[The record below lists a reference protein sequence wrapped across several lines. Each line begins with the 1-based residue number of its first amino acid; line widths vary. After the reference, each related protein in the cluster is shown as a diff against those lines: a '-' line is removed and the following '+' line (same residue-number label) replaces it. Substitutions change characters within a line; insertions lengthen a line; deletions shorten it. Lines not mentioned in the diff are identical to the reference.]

1 MAEKIALE
9 LDVQT
14 GKAVSNLGELEKAT
28 KQLNNTIDKSDKE
41 TQSLQQQFDSLNKE
55 IEEAPVNIRAMNKQ
69 IQQYQAIALEAGRTS
84 PLGKDAIQ
92 KAAALKDRYIDIQN
106 EVNRLANDG
115 VKLQAALDIGTTVV
129 AGFTAFQGVMA
140 LSGVESEELRE
151 TMVKLQG
158 AQSVLMGVETLR
170 KNLEKEST
178 IVLVAKNTAEKA
190 NLALTKATTI
200 ANKALGL
207 STDTATKSFKLMRGA
222 LIATGIGALVVLIG
236 TLIANWDKVTKALGT
251 TTEAQQAYN
260 DATAKAIDS
269 IGKELDAADKL
280 QKTLK
285 DDTRTREEK
294 VQAVKD
300 LQKEYPGLL
309 DNVDAEKDG
318 LIAVSEQLTKNIELI
333 TIKAQLEALAELRQE
348 KTKENLKLIVDAQTG
363 VNVGLTDYAAA
374 LSLGVSGQEFA
385 NFATTKAIAENKKY
399 QEGIDG
405 LTESLKVKMKVAIE
419 GGAGDAEMAA
429 EEAERLKELE
439 KQKKEAAANA
449 KKRADAAAK
458 RAAQKKKD
466 DEKAAAQKIKDDEKA
481 LKDLIENNKKQQEIE
496 DKQFNLLQE
505 IKNSAQ
511 EQEIFKL
518 VQDYEQKFLLA
529 QENAELEKALE
540 EQQQIDI
547 LAIKEKYIKLEEAKQ
562 KELKDKKDADAQEDL
577 DRQISL
583 EDAKLSLAADGVNA
597 LINLTTAFAKDNE
610 KSQKRAFEINK
621 RLQIAQAIIQTYQGA
636 NAIFASAAANP
647 KTVLFPAQPFIA
659 AGIAIANGLANVAT
673 ISKQQFQSGSPGG
686 GGNKAPDFSGGG
698 GTAPQ
703 LSPVTN
709 TSTIVP
715 QGPTQV
721 FVTETDITNTQ
732 NQVNVIQGQAT
743 LS

>member
-84 PLGKDAIQ
+84 PLGKEAIQ

-251 TTEAQQAYN
+251 TTDAQQAYN

-399 QEGIDG
+399 QDSIDG
-405 LTESLKVKMKVAIE
+405 LTESLKIKMKVAIE

-439 KQKKEAAANA
+439 KLEKEAAANA

-458 RAAQKKKD
+458 RAKR
-466 DEKAAAQKIKDDEKA
+466 
-481 LKDLIENNKKQQEIE
+481 
-496 DKQFNLLQE
+496 
-505 IKNSAQ
+505 
-511 EQEIFKL
+511 
-518 VQDYEQKFLLA
+518 LA
-529 QENAELEKALE
+529 
-540 EQQQIDI
+540 D
-547 LAIKEKYIKLEEAKQ
+547 EEAK
-562 KELKDKKDADAQEDL
+562 
-577 DRQISL
+577 
-583 EDAKLSLAADGVNA
+583 V
-597 LINLTTAFAKDNE
+597 E
-610 KSQKRAFEINK
+610 KR
-621 RLQIAQAIIQTYQGA
+621 
-636 NAIFASAAANP
+636 
-647 KTVLFPAQPFIA
+647 
-659 AGIAIANGLANVAT
+659 
-673 ISKQQFQSGSPGG
+673 
-686 GGNKAPDFSGGG
+686 
-698 GTAPQ
+698 
-703 LSPVTN
+703 
-709 TSTIVP
+709 
-715 QGPTQV
+715 
-721 FVTETDITNTQ
+721 
-732 NQVNVIQGQAT
+732 
-743 LS
+743 

>member
-14 GKAVSNLGELEKAT
+14 GKAVSNLGDLEKAT
-28 KQLNNTIDKSDKE
+28 KQLNKTIDKSDKE
-41 TQSLQQQFDSLNKE
+41 TKTLQQQFDSLNKE

-84 PLGKDAIQ
+84 PLGKDAIR

-178 IVLVAKNTAEKA
+178 IILVAKNTAEKA

-200 ANKALGL
+200 ATKALGL
-207 STDTATKSFKLMRGA
+207 STDATTKSFKLMRGA
-222 LIATGIGALVVLIG
+222 LIATGIGAIIVLIG
-236 TLIANWDKVTKALGT
+236 ALIANWDKVTKALSST
-251 TTEAQQAYN
+251 TAAQEAYN
-260 DATAKAIDS
+260 EASAKAIDS

-280 QKTLK
+280 QKVLK
-285 DDTRTREEK
+285 DDTKTREEK

-300 LQKEYPGLL
+300 LQEEYPGLL
-309 DNVDAEKDG
+309 ENVDAEKDG
-318 LIAVSEQLTKNIELI
+318 LIKVSEQLTKNIELI
-333 TIKAQLEALAELRQE
+333 MIKAQLEALAELRQE
-348 KTKENLKLIVDAQTG
+348 KTKENLKLELEAQTG
-363 VNVGLTDYAAA
+363 VNVGIMDHIATLQ
-374 LSLGVSGQEFA
+374 LSMTAQQMADAKTA
-385 NFATTKAIAENKKY
+385 NSVEENKKFINSVD
-399 QEGIDG
+399 EM
-405 LTESLKVKMKVAIE
+405 TEALEAKKKAALE
-419 GGAGDAEMAA
+419 GGASDA
-429 EEAERLKELE
+429 EEAKKEADRLKELE
-439 KQKKEAAANA
+439 KQKKKAEADAKKRAANA
-449 KKRADAAAK
+449 KK

-466 DEKAAAQKIKDDEKA
+466 EEKAAAQKIKDDAQAE
-481 LKDLIENNKKQQEIE
+481 KDLITNNKKQQEIE

-505 IKNSAQ
+505 LRNTAQ

-518 VQDYEQKFLLA
+518 VQDYEQKLLLA
-529 QENAELEKALE
+529 EGNAELEKALK

-547 LAIKEKYIKLEEAKQ
+547 LAIEDKYRKLDEAKR
-562 KELKDKKDADAQEDL
+562 KEVEDKKDAEAKKEL
-577 DRQISL
+577 ERQIAL

-647 KTVLFPAQPFIA
+647 ATVLFPAQPFIA

-673 ISKQQFQSGSPGG
+673 ISKQQFQSSSPGG
-686 GGNKAPDFSGGG
+686 GGNQAPDFSGGAG
-698 GTAPQ
+698 SAPQ

-715 QGPTQV
+715 QEPTQV

>member
-28 KQLNNTIDKSDKE
+28 KQLNKTIDKSDKE
-41 TQSLQQQFDSLNKE
+41 TQTLQQQFDALNKE

-178 IVLVAKNTAEKA
+178 IILVAKNTAEKA
-190 NLALTKATTI
+190 NLALVKATTI

-207 STDTATKSFKLMRGA
+207 STDATTKSFKLMRGA
-222 LIATGIGALVVLIG
+222 LIATGIGAVIVLIG
-236 TLIANWDKVTKALGT
+236 TLIANWDKVTKALSST
-251 TTEAQQAYN
+251 TAEQEAYN
-260 DATAKAIDS
+260 DASAKAIDS

-280 QKTLK
+280 QKVLK
-285 DDTRTREEK
+285 DDTKTREEK

-300 LQKEYPGLL
+300 LQEEYPGLL

-333 TIKAQLEALAELRQE
+333 MIKAQLEALAELRQE
-348 KTKENLKLIVDAQTG
+348 KTKENLKLELEAQTG
-363 VNVGLTDYAAA
+363 VNVGLLDHIATLQLDMSAQD
-374 LSLGVSGQEFA
+374 LA
-385 NFATTKAIAENKKY
+385 NLKTADSVKENKKF
-399 QEGIDG
+399 IDSIDDMVEA
-405 LTESLKVKMKVAIE
+405 LEAKKKASLDA
-419 GGAGDAEMAA
+419 GASDA
-429 EEAERLKELE
+429 EEA
-439 KQKKEAAANA
+439 KKEVERVKKVVAAH
-449 KKRADAAAK
+449 K
-458 RAAQKKKD
+458 
-466 DEKAAAQKIKDDEKA
+466 KAAAEKA
-481 LKDLIENNKKQQEIE
+481 KAQKMADDLMFAARREINKRRVIEEIETNNKLKEEEKSTVETISGYWKKYY
-496 DKQFNLLQE
+496 DKQR
-505 IKNSAQ
+505 
-511 EQEIFKL
+511 
-518 VQDYEQKFLLA
+518 
-529 QENAELEKALE
+529 E
-540 EQQQIDI
+540 EQQKD
-547 LAIKEKYIKLEEAKQ
+547 LE
-562 KELKDKKDADAQEDL
+562 
-577 DRQISL
+577 RQISL
-583 EDAKLSLAADGVNA
+583 EDSKLQLAADGVGA

-621 RLQIAQAIIQTYQGA
+621 KLQIAQAIIQTYQGA

-647 KTVLFPAQPFIA
+647 ATVLFPAQPFIA

-686 GGNKAPDFSGGG
+686 GGNQAPDFSGGAG
-698 GTAPQ
+698 SAPQ

-715 QGPTQV
+715 QEPTQV

>member
-14 GKAVSNLGELEKAT
+14 GKAVSNLGDLEKAT
-28 KQLNNTIDKSDKE
+28 KQLNKTIDKSEKE
-41 TQSLQQQFDSLNKE
+41 TQTLQQQFDSLNKE

-84 PLGKDAIQ
+84 PLGKDAIR

-178 IVLVAKNTAEKA
+178 IILVAKNTAEKA
-190 NLALTKATTI
+190 NLALVKATTI

-207 STDTATKSFKLMRGA
+207 STDATTKSFKLMRGA
-222 LIATGIGALVVLIG
+222 LIATGIGAIIVLIG
-236 TLIANWDKVTKALGT
+236 TLIANWDKVTKALSST
-251 TTEAQQAYN
+251 TAAQEAYN
-260 DATAKAIDS
+260 EASAKAIDS

-280 QKTLK
+280 QKVLK
-285 DDTRTREEK
+285 DDTKTREEK

-300 LQKEYPGLL
+300 LQEEYPGLL

-333 TIKAQLEALAELRQE
+333 MIKAQLEALAELRQE
-348 KTKENLKLIVDAQTG
+348 KTKENLKLELEAQTG
-363 VNVGLTDYAAA
+363 VNVGIMDHIATLQ
-374 LSLGVSGQEFA
+374 LSMTAQEMADAKTA
-385 NFATTKAIAENKKY
+385 NSVEENKKF
-399 QEGIDG
+399 IDSIDDMVEA
-405 LTESLKVKMKVAIE
+405 LEAKKKASLE
-419 GGAGDAEMAA
+419 GGSSDA
-429 EEAERLKELE
+429 EEAKKEADRLKELE
-439 KQKKEAAANA
+439 KQKKEAT
-449 KKRADAAAK
+449 KKEAK
-458 RAAQKKKD
+458 RLKEIAAEEK
-466 DEKAAAQKIKDDEKA
+466 KAAAEKA
-481 LKDLIENNKKQQEIE
+481 KMQKLADDLMLTARKEINKRRVIEEIETNNKLKEE
-496 DKQFNLLQE
+496 EKSTLETLSGFYKAYYDKQRE
-505 IKNSAQ
+505 DAK
-511 EQEIFKL
+511 K
-518 VQDYEQKFLLA
+518 
-529 QENAELEKALE
+529 ELE
-540 EQQQIDI
+540 
-547 LAIKEKYIKLEEAKQ
+547 
-562 KELKDKKDADAQEDL
+562 
-577 DRQISL
+577 RQIAL
-583 EDAKLSLAADGVNA
+583 EDAKLSLAADGVGA

-636 NAIFASAAANP
+636 NAIFAARAASP
-647 KTVLFPAQPFIA
+647 ETILFPAAPFIA
-659 AGIAIANGLANVAT
+659 AGIAVANGLANVAT
-673 ISKQQFQSGSPGG
+673 ISKQQFQSGNPGG
-686 GGNKAPDFSGGG
+686 GGNQAPDFSGGAG
-698 GTAPQ
+698 SAPQ

-715 QGPTQV
+715 QEPTQV

>member
-115 VKLQAALDIGTTVV
+115 VKHQAALDIGTTVV

-236 TLIANWDKVTKALGT
+236 TLIANWDKVTKALGS

-260 DATAKAIDS
+260 DASAKAIDS

-280 QKTLK
+280 QKVLK
-285 DDTRTREEK
+285 DDTATREEK

-333 TIKAQLEALAELRQE
+333 TIKAQLEALEELRQE
-348 KTKENLKLIVDAQTG
+348 KTKENLKLELEAQTG
-363 VNVGLTDYAAA
+363 VNVGVMDHIATLQ
-374 LSLGVSGQEFA
+374 LSMSAQDLA
-385 NFATTKAIAENKKY
+385 NLKTNETIKENEKY
-399 QEGIDG
+399 KSSIDDLVEG
-405 LTESLKVKMKVAIE
+405 LKVKMKIAIE
-419 GGAGDAEMAA
+419 GNAQDAEMIA
-429 EEAERLKELE
+429 EEADRLKELE
-439 KQKKEAAANA
+439 KQKKEDEANA

-458 RAAQKKKD
+458 RAKRLADEEAKAKKEAD
-466 DEKAAAQKIKDDEKA
+466 DLMFAARKEINNRRV
-481 LKDLIENNKKQQEIE
+481 IEEIETNNKLKEE
-496 DKQFNLLQE
+496 EKSTLETLSGFYKAYYDKQR
-505 IKNSAQ
+505 
-511 EQEIFKL
+511 
-518 VQDYEQKFLLA
+518 
-529 QENAELEKALE
+529 E
-540 EQQQIDI
+540 EQQ
-547 LAIKEKYIKLEEAKQ
+547 
-562 KELKDKKDADAQEDL
+562 KELE
-577 DRQISL
+577 RQIAL
-583 EDAKLSLAADGVNA
+583 EDAKLGLAADGVGA

-621 RLQIAQAIIQTYQGA
+621 KLQIAQAIIQTYQGA

-647 KTVLFPAQPFIA
+647 ATVLFPAQPFIA

-673 ISKQQFQSGSPGG
+673 ISKQQFQSSSPGG

>member
-9 LDVQT
+9 LDIDTKGATTTLGQLEQEAERLNEELRKVPL
-14 GKAVSNLGELEKAT
+14 GSKAFKDLKSEL
-28 KQLNNTIDKSDKE
+28 IG
-41 TQSLQQQFDSLNKE
+41 
-55 IEEAPVNIRAMNKQ
+55 VNKQ
-69 IQQYQAIALEAGRTS
+69 IKNTELSME
-84 PLGKDAIQ
+84 
-92 KAAALKDRYIDIQN
+92 
-106 EVNRLANDG
+106 
-115 VKLQAALDIGTTVV
+115 ALDNEQVASELGSV
-129 AGFTAFQGVMA
+129 AGAVGDVSSAFILLGG
-140 LSGVESEELRE
+140 SGGTLEE
-151 TMVKLQG
+151 TVQ
-158 AQSVLMGVETLR
+158 
-170 KNLEKEST
+170 N
-178 IVLVAKNTAEKA
+178 IEKA
-190 NLALTKATTI
+190 IGVSMAFKGAIEGVASGRKLLNNIIKNSTALQKGNLALTKATTI

-405 LTESLKVKMKVAIE
+405 LTESLKIKMKVAIE
-419 GGAGDAEMAA
+419 GGAVDAEMIA

-439 KQKKEAAANA
+439 KLEKEAAANA

-458 RAAQKKKD
+458 RAKRLADEEAKAKKEAD
-466 DEKAAAQKIKDDEKA
+466 DLMFAARKEINNRRV
-481 LKDLIENNKKQQEIE
+481 IEEIETNNKLKEE
-496 DKQFNLLQE
+496 EKSTLETLSGFYKAYYDKQR
-505 IKNSAQ
+505 
-511 EQEIFKL
+511 
-518 VQDYEQKFLLA
+518 
-529 QENAELEKALE
+529 E
-540 EQQQIDI
+540 EQQ
-547 LAIKEKYIKLEEAKQ
+547 
-562 KELKDKKDADAQEDL
+562 KELE
-577 DRQISL
+577 RQIAL
-583 EDAKLSLAADGVNA
+583 EDAKLSLAADGVAA

-647 KTVLFPAQPFIA
+647 ATVLFPAQPFIA

-673 ISKQQFQSGSPGG
+673 ISKQQFQSSSPGG
-686 GGNKAPDFSGGG
+686 GGRNAPDFSGGG

>member
-84 PLGKDAIQ
+84 PLGKEAIQ

-251 TTEAQQAYN
+251 TTEAQNAYN

-280 QKTLK
+280 QKTLE
-285 DDTRTREEK
+285 DDTATREEK

-318 LIAVSEQLTKNIELI
+318 LDAVSVALEKNIELI

-348 KTKENLKLIVDAQTG
+348 KTKENLKLQIEAQTG
-363 VNVGLTDYAAA
+363 VNKGLFESVQAFALRRTGIAGDISSQELANLKTDE
-374 LSLGVSGQEFA
+374 S
-385 NFATTKAIAENKKY
+385 INKNKEY
-399 QEGIDG
+399 INTIDG
-405 LTESLKVKMKVAIE
+405 LVKGLEEKKNASIE
-419 GGAGDAEMAA
+419 AGAVDAEMIA
-429 EEAERLKELE
+429 EEAERSKKLE
-439 KQKKEAAANA
+439 EQKKKATANA
-449 KKRADAAAK
+449 KKRAAEEAK
-458 RAAQKKKD
+458 AK
-466 DEKAAAQKIKDDEKA
+466 KAAE
-481 LKDLIENNKKQQEIE
+481 DLMFAARKEINKRRVIEEIETNNKLKEE
-496 DKQFNLLQE
+496 EKSTLETLSGFYKAYYDKQR
-505 IKNSAQ
+505 
-511 EQEIFKL
+511 
-518 VQDYEQKFLLA
+518 
-529 QENAELEKALE
+529 E
-540 EQQQIDI
+540 EQQ
-547 LAIKEKYIKLEEAKQ
+547 
-562 KELKDKKDADAQEDL
+562 KELE
-577 DRQISL
+577 RQIAL
-583 EDAKLSLAADGVNA
+583 EDAKLGLAADGVGA

-647 KTVLFPAQPFIA
+647 ATVLFPAQPFIA

-673 ISKQQFQSGSPGG
+673 ISKQQFQSSSPGG
-686 GGNKAPDFSGGG
+686 GGRNAPDFSGGG

-715 QGPTQV
+715 QEPTQV

>member
-84 PLGKDAIQ
+84 PLGKEAIQ

-251 TTEAQQAYN
+251 TTEAQNAYN

-280 QKTLK
+280 QKTLE
-285 DDTRTREEK
+285 DDTATREEK

-318 LIAVSEQLTKNIELI
+318 LDAVSVALEKNIELI

-348 KTKENLKLIVDAQTG
+348 KTKENLKLQIEGQTG
-363 VNVGLTDYAAA
+363 VNKGLFESVQAFALRRTGIAGDISSQELANLKTDE
-374 LSLGVSGQEFA
+374 S
-385 NFATTKAIAENKKY
+385 INKNKEY
-399 QEGIDG
+399 INTIDG
-405 LTESLKVKMKVAIE
+405 LVKGLEEKKNASIE
-419 GGAGDAEMAA
+419 AGAVDAEMIA
-429 EEAERLKELE
+429 EEAERSKKLE
-439 KQKKEAAANA
+439 EQKKKATANA
-449 KKRADAAAK
+449 KKRAAEEAK
-458 RAAQKKKD
+458 AK
-466 DEKAAAQKIKDDEKA
+466 KAAE
-481 LKDLIENNKKQQEIE
+481 DLMFAARKEINKRRVIEEIETNNKLKEE
-496 DKQFNLLQE
+496 EKSTLETLSGFYKAYYDKQR
-505 IKNSAQ
+505 
-511 EQEIFKL
+511 
-518 VQDYEQKFLLA
+518 
-529 QENAELEKALE
+529 E
-540 EQQQIDI
+540 EQQ
-547 LAIKEKYIKLEEAKQ
+547 
-562 KELKDKKDADAQEDL
+562 KELE
-577 DRQISL
+577 RQIAL
-583 EDAKLSLAADGVNA
+583 EDAKLGLAADGVGA

-647 KTVLFPAQPFIA
+647 ATVLFPAQPFIA

-673 ISKQQFQSGSPGG
+673 ISKQQFQSSSPGG
-686 GGNKAPDFSGGG
+686 GGRNAPDFSGGG

-715 QGPTQV
+715 QEPTQV

>member
-9 LDVQT
+9 LDIQT

-178 IVLVAKNTAEKA
+178 IILVAKNTAEKA

-236 TLIANWDKVTKALGT
+236 TLIANWDKVTKALGS

-260 DATAKAIDS
+260 DASAKAIDS

-280 QKTLK
+280 QKVLK
-285 DDTRTREEK
+285 DDTATREEK

-318 LIAVSEQLTKNIELI
+318 LDAVSVALEKNIELI

-348 KTKENLKLIVDAQTG
+348 KTKENLKLELEAQTG
-363 VNVGLTDYAAA
+363 VNKGLFESAQAFA
-374 LSLGVSGQEFA
+374 LRTTGIAGDISAQELA
-385 NFATTKAIAENKKY
+385 NLKTGESINKNKEY
-399 QEGIDG
+399 IDSIDG
-405 LTESLKVKMKVAIE
+405 LVKGLEEKKKIAIE
-419 GGAGDAEMAA
+419 GNAVDAEMIA
-429 EEAERLKELE
+429 EEADRLKELE
-439 KQKKEAAANA
+439 KQKKTANANA
-449 KKRADAAAK
+449 KKRADEEAK
-458 RAAQKKKD
+458 AK
-466 DEKAAAQKIKDDEKA
+466 KAAE
-481 LKDLIENNKKQQEIE
+481 DLMFAARKEINKRRVIEEIETNNKLKEE
-496 DKQFNLLQE
+496 EKSTLETLSGFYKAYYDKQR
-505 IKNSAQ
+505 
-511 EQEIFKL
+511 
-518 VQDYEQKFLLA
+518 
-529 QENAELEKALE
+529 E
-540 EQQQIDI
+540 EQQ
-547 LAIKEKYIKLEEAKQ
+547 
-562 KELKDKKDADAQEDL
+562 KELE
-577 DRQISL
+577 RQIAL
-583 EDAKLSLAADGVNA
+583 EDAKLGLAADGVGA

-621 RLQIAQAIIQTYQGA
+621 KLQIAQAIIQTYQGA

-647 KTVLFPAQPFIA
+647 ATVLFPAQPFIA

-673 ISKQQFQSGSPGG
+673 ISKQQFQSSSPGG

>member
-9 LDVQT
+9 LDVDAKGATTSLGQLEQEAERLNEELRKVPL
-14 GKAVSNLGELEKAT
+14 GSKAFNDLKTEL
-28 KQLNNTIDKSDKE
+28 IG
-41 TQSLQQQFDSLNKE
+41 
-55 IEEAPVNIRAMNKQ
+55 VNKQ
-69 IQQYQAIALEAGRTS
+69 IKNTELSME
-84 PLGKDAIQ
+84 
-92 KAAALKDRYIDIQN
+92 
-106 EVNRLANDG
+106 
-115 VKLQAALDIGTTVV
+115 ALDNEQVASELGSV
-129 AGFTAFQGVMA
+129 AGAVGDVSASFILLGGSGGPLEETVQNIEKAIGVSIGFKGA
-140 LSGVESEELRE
+140 IEGIASGRKLLNNI
-151 TMVKLQG
+151 VKNSTVLQ
-158 AQSVLMGVETLR
+158 
-170 KNLEKEST
+170 
-178 IVLVAKNTAEKA
+178 KA

-251 TTEAQQAYN
+251 TTEAQNAYN

-269 IGKELDAADKL
+269 IGEELDAADKL

-285 DDTRTREEK
+285 DDTATREEK

-318 LIAVSEQLTKNIELI
+318 LDAVSVALEKNIELI

-348 KTKENLKLIVDAQTG
+348 KTKENLKLQIEGQTG
-363 VNVGLTDYAAA
+363 VNKGLFESVQAFALRRTGIAGDISSQELANLKTDE
-374 LSLGVSGQEFA
+374 S
-385 NFATTKAIAENKKY
+385 INKNKEY
-399 QEGIDG
+399 INTIDG
-405 LTESLKVKMKVAIE
+405 LVKELEEKKNASIE
-419 GGAGDAEMAA
+419 AGAVDAEMIA

-439 KQKKEAAANA
+439 KKKKTANDNY
-449 KKRADAAAK
+449 KKRLEK
-458 RAAQKKKD
+458 KKKD
-466 DEKAAAQKIKDDEKA
+466 DEAQKKADAQA
-481 LKDLIENNKKQQEIE
+481 LKDLIENNKKEQEIE
-496 DKQFNLLQE
+496 DKQFNLLQQ
-505 IKNSAQ
+505 IRNSAQ

-518 VQDYEQKFLLA
+518 AQDYDEKFLLA
-529 QENAELEKALE
+529 QGNAELEKALE

-547 LAIKEKYIKLEEAKQ
+547 LAIKDKYIKLDAAKQ
-562 KELKDKKDADAQEDL
+562 KEVEDKKDADAKKDL
-577 DRQISL
+577 ERQIAL

-647 KTVLFPAQPFIA
+647 ATVLFPAQPFIA

-673 ISKQQFQSGSPGG
+673 ISKQQFQSSSPGG
-686 GGNKAPDFSGGG
+686 GGRNAPDFSGGG
-698 GTAPQ
+698 GAAPQ

>member
-84 PLGKDAIQ
+84 PLGKEAIQ

-129 AGFTAFQGVMA
+129 AGFTAFQGAMA

-251 TTEAQQAYN
+251 TTEAQNAYN

-280 QKTLK
+280 QKTLE
-285 DDTRTREEK
+285 DDTATREEK

-318 LIAVSEQLTKNIELI
+318 LDAVSVALEKNIELI

-348 KTKENLKLIVDAQTG
+348 KTKENLKLQIEGQTG
-363 VNVGLTDYAAA
+363 VNKGLFESVQAFALRRTGIAGDISSQELANLKTDE
-374 LSLGVSGQEFA
+374 S
-385 NFATTKAIAENKKY
+385 INKNKEY
-399 QEGIDG
+399 INTIDG
-405 LTESLKVKMKVAIE
+405 LVKGLEEKKNASIE
-419 GGAGDAEMAA
+419 AGAVDAEMIA
-429 EEAERLKELE
+429 EEAERSKKLE
-439 KQKKEAAANA
+439 EQKKKATANA
-449 KKRADAAAK
+449 KKRAAEEAK
-458 RAAQKKKD
+458 AK
-466 DEKAAAQKIKDDEKA
+466 KAAE
-481 LKDLIENNKKQQEIE
+481 DLMFAARKEINKRRVIEEIETNNKLKEEEKSTLETLSGFYKAYYDDKKEKQQE
-496 DKQFNLLQE
+496 
-505 IKNSAQ
+505 
-511 EQEIFKL
+511 
-518 VQDYEQKFLLA
+518 
-529 QENAELEKALE
+529 ELERQIALE
-540 EQQQIDI
+540 D
-547 LAIKEKYIKLEEAKQ
+547 
-562 KELKDKKDADAQEDL
+562 
-577 DRQISL
+577 S
-583 EDAKLSLAADGVNA
+583 KLSLAADGVAA

-636 NAIFASAAANP
+636 NAIFAAQAANP
-647 KTVLFPAQPFIA
+647 QSILFPAQPFIA

-673 ISKQQFQSGSPGG
+673 ISKQQFQSSSPGG
-686 GGNKAPDFSGGG
+686 GGRNAPDFSGGG
-698 GTAPQ
+698 GAAPQ

-715 QGPTQV
+715 QEPTQV

>member
-129 AGFTAFQGVMA
+129 AGFTAFQGAMA

-236 TLIANWDKVTKALGT
+236 TLIANWDNVTKALGT
-251 TTEAQQAYN
+251 TTEAQNAYN

-285 DDTRTREEK
+285 DDTATREEK

-318 LIAVSEQLTKNIELI
+318 LDAVSVALEKNIELI

-348 KTKENLKLIVDAQTG
+348 KTKENLKLQIEAQTG
-363 VNVGLTDYAAA
+363 VNKGLFESVQAFALRRTGIAGDISSQELANLKTDE
-374 LSLGVSGQEFA
+374 S
-385 NFATTKAIAENKKY
+385 INKNKEY
-399 QEGIDG
+399 IDSIDG
-405 LTESLKVKMKVAIE
+405 LVKGLEEKKKIAIE
-419 GGAGDAEMAA
+419 GNAVDAETAA
-429 EEAERLKELE
+429 EEADR
-439 KQKKEAAANA
+439 QKEADDKKKKSDA
-449 KKRADAAAK
+449 KAKK

-466 DEKAAAQKIKDDEKA
+466 DEAQKKADAQA
-481 LKDLIENNKKQQEIE
+481 LKDLIENNKKEQEIE
-496 DKQFNLLQE
+496 DEQYNLLQQ
-505 IKNSAQ
+505 IRNSAQ

-518 VQDYEQKFLLA
+518 AQDYDEKFLLA
-529 QENAELEKALE
+529 QGNAELEKALE

-547 LAIKEKYIKLEEAKQ
+547 LAIKDKYIKLEKDKQDKLDDEKEAKAQ
-562 KELKDKKDADAQEDL
+562 KELE
-577 DRQISL
+577 RQIAL
-583 EDAKLSLAADGVNA
+583 EDAKLSLAADGVAA

-636 NAIFASAAANP
+636 NAIFAAQAMNP
-647 KTVLFPAQPFIA
+647 QSILFPAQPFIA

>member
-129 AGFTAFQGVMA
+129 AGFTAFQGAMA

-251 TTEAQQAYN
+251 TTEAQNAYN

-285 DDTRTREEK
+285 DDTATREEK

-318 LIAVSEQLTKNIELI
+318 LDAVSVALEKNIELI

-348 KTKENLKLIVDAQTG
+348 KTKENLKLEIEAQTG
-363 VNVGLTDYAAA
+363 VNKGLFESVQAFALRRTGIAGDISSQELANLKTDE
-374 LSLGVSGQEFA
+374 S
-385 NFATTKAIAENKKY
+385 INKNKEY
-399 QEGIDG
+399 IDSIDG
-405 LTESLKVKMKVAIE
+405 LVKGLEEKKKIAIE
-419 GGAGDAEMAA
+419 GNAVDAEMIA

-439 KQKKEAAANA
+439 KQKKTANA
-449 KKRADAAAK
+449 NYKKRLEK
-458 RAAQKKKD
+458 KKKD
-466 DEKAAAQKIKDDEKA
+466 DEAQKKADAQA
-481 LKDLIENNKKQQEIE
+481 LKDLIENNKKEQEIE
-496 DKQFNLLQE
+496 DEQYNLLQQ
-505 IKNSAQ
+505 IRNSAQ

-518 VQDYEQKFLLA
+518 AQDYDEKFLLA
-529 QENAELEKALE
+529 QGNAELEKALE

-547 LAIKEKYIKLEEAKQ
+547 LAIKDKYIKLEKDKQDKLDDEKEAKAQ
-562 KELKDKKDADAQEDL
+562 KELE
-577 DRQISL
+577 RQIAL
-583 EDAKLSLAADGVNA
+583 EDAKLSLAADGVAA

-636 NAIFASAAANP
+636 NAIFAAQAANP
-647 KTVLFPAQPFIA
+647 QSILFPAQPFIA

-698 GTAPQ
+698 GAAPQ

>member
-129 AGFTAFQGVMA
+129 AGFTAFQGAMA

-251 TTEAQQAYN
+251 TTEAQNAYN

-285 DDTRTREEK
+285 DDTATREEK

-318 LIAVSEQLTKNIELI
+318 LDAVSVALEKNIELI

-348 KTKENLKLIVDAQTG
+348 KTKENLKLQIEAQTG
-363 VNVGLTDYAAA
+363 VNKGLFESVQAFALRRTGIAGDISSQELANLKTDE
-374 LSLGVSGQEFA
+374 S
-385 NFATTKAIAENKKY
+385 INKNKEY
-399 QEGIDG
+399 IDSIDG
-405 LTESLKVKMKVAIE
+405 LVKGLEEKKKIAIE
-419 GGAGDAEMAA
+419 GNAVDAETAA
-429 EEAERLKELE
+429 EEADR
-439 KQKKEAAANA
+439 QKEADDKKKKSDA
-449 KKRADAAAK
+449 KAKK

-466 DEKAAAQKIKDDEKA
+466 DEAQKKADAQA
-481 LKDLIENNKKQQEIE
+481 LKDLIENNKKEQEIE
-496 DKQFNLLQE
+496 DEQYNLLQQ
-505 IKNSAQ
+505 IRNSAQ

-518 VQDYEQKFLLA
+518 AQDYDEKFLLA
-529 QENAELEKALE
+529 QGNAELEKALE

-547 LAIKEKYIKLEEAKQ
+547 LAIKDKYIKLEKDKQDKLDDEKEAKAQ
-562 KELKDKKDADAQEDL
+562 KELE
-577 DRQISL
+577 RQIAL
-583 EDAKLSLAADGVNA
+583 EDAKLSLAADGVAA

-647 KTVLFPAQPFIA
+647 ATVLFPAQPFIA